1 MKNPDT
7 RARQAL
13 ISSGVSQDPGA
24 SFDNC
29 GHEQDDLVM
38 AKTVNVIVTDDL
50 DGSEGAK
57 AVLFSFQGAS
67 YEIDLSPGNEAKLAE
82 SLAPYI
88 KAARKAGGPRR
99 APRTAAVRQ
108 DRAAIRAWARD
119 QGIAVSER
127 GRISS
132 DIIAKYQAAH

>member
-1 MKNPDT
+1 
-7 RARQAL
+7 
-13 ISSGVSQDPGA
+13 
-24 SFDNC
+24 
-29 GHEQDDLVM
+29 M

-50 DGSEGAK
+50 DGSDGAK
-57 AVLFSFQGAS
+57 PVLFSFQGTS
-67 YEIDLSPGNEAKLAE
+67 YEIDLSPANTAKLAE

-88 KAARKAGGPRR
+88 SAARKAGGPRR

-132 DIIAKYQAAH
+132 DIIAKYKAAH

>member
-1 MKNPDT
+1 MRARPASLRAAPITVAASPGEFADWEIT
-7 RARQAL
+7 RHRARQAL
-13 ISSGVSQDPGA
+13 TSSGAPQDPGA

-57 AVLFSFQGAS
+57 AVLFSFQGTS

-82 SLAPYI
+82 SLAP
-88 KAARKAGGPRR
+88 
-99 APRTAAVRQ
+99 
-108 DRAAIRAWARD
+108 
-119 QGIAVSER
+119 
-127 GRISS
+127 
-132 DIIAKYQAAH
+132 